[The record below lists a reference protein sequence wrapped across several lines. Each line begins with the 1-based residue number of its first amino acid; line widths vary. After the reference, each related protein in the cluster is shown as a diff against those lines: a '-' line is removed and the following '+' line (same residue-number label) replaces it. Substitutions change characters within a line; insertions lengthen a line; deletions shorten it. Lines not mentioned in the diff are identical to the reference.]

1 MFDIYASALSSFQ
14 YPLGVEKY
22 ILCWYGKTWVHFE
35 HSKHTEQSLM
45 EHAQYLLIHFMK
57 PHRTWPVSTE
67 TFHEAH
73 IQEKN
78 WMEVI
83 RFRPEDSGSKMKG
96 RTRQW
101 APLLPGSAALAP
113 APSQCCRAKAG
124 LSPWSR
130 EGVWWTVLRT
140 PDLGNKLEDIY
151 FKDMYVILILDLYYS
166 CTGVPVSDFVSIQTK
181 TNVKI
186 LKVLKETNQFL

>member
-1 MFDIYASALSSFQ
+1 MFDIYVSALSSSQ

-22 ILCWYGKTWVHFE
+22 ILCWYRKTWVHFE

-45 EHAQYLLIHFMK
+45 EHAQYL
-57 PHRTWPVSTE
+57 RDE

-73 IQEKN
+73 IQEEN

-113 APSQCCRAKAG
+113 APSQCCQAKAG
-124 LSPWSR
+124 SSPWSR
-130 EGVWWTVLRT
+130 EGAWRTVLRT

-151 FKDMYVILILDLYYS
+151 FKDMYVILILELYYS
-166 CTGVPVSDFVSIQTK
+166 YTRAPVSDFVSIQTK

-186 LKVLKETNQFL
+186 LKVQKETNQFL